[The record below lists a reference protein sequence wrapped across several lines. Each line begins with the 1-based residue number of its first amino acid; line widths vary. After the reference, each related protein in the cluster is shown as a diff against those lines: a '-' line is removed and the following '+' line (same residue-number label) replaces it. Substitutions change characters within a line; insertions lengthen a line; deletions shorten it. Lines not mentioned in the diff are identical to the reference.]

1 MFRGEVQST
10 PHQALPYR
18 VVVWRDG
25 EVARAKPA
33 ASYREAERT
42 LIRLLAEARSF
53 A

>member
-10 PHQALPYR
+10 PDQALPYR
-18 VVVWRDG
+18 AVVWRRG
-25 EVARAKPA
+25 HLARAKPA

-42 LIRLLAEARSF
+42 LLRLLEEARSL